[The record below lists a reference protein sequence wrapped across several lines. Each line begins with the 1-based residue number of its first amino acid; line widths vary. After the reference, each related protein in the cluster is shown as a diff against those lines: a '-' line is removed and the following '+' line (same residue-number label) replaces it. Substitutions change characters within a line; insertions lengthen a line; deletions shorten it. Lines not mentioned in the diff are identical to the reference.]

1 MLKTAVFTMLGAIT
15 LNAQA
20 QSPKPADVWF
30 GGGHI
35 VLSVT
40 DPAGAFSA
48 QWQFDRADNGDVRI
62 IKEERRGTAKVSGTL
77 MSMCDDQ
84 ALLLKDIVPARQ
96 LELRELNEP
105 VLNLQL
111 ALRLLSR
118 ALPQGL
124 PTAGAQTAIDVG
136 DDKNTLRVRK
146 AHSARKDFGAPWHAR
161 GTAIR
166 GAAGEVRFDLVL
178 TYATE
183 NTPGKQSEL
192 KLAGVW
198 QQESRV
204 KAIDNGFAL
213 AGWRVH
219 RVDTIAEVVGG
230 NTVLDPV
237 AMTTPLQ
244 FSTVGELRE
253 RIGHWWHTDAKAP
266 KRAECKL

>member
-1 MLKTAVFTMLGAIT
+1 MLKTAALAMLASIALTAGA
-15 LNAQA
+15 QDG
-20 QSPKPADVWF
+20 KPADVWF

-40 DPAGAFSA
+40 DAAGAFAA

-62 IKEERRGTAKVSGTL
+62 IKDERRGAAKVSGTL
-77 MSMCDDQ
+77 LSVCDDQ
-84 ALLLKDIVPARQ
+84 ALLLKDIVPSRQ

-111 ALRLLSR
+111 VLRLLAR
-118 ALPQGL
+118 AMPQGL
-124 PTAGAQTAIDVG
+124 PAPGAPTAIDVG
-136 DDKNTLRVRK
+136 DDKITLRVRK
-146 AHSARKDFGAPWHAR
+146 AYSARRDFGAPWRAR
-161 GTAIR
+161 GTAVR
-166 GAAGEVRFDLVL
+166 GAAGEVKFDLVL
-178 TYATE
+178 TYAAE
-183 NTPGKQSEL
+183 NAPGKQSEF

-198 QQESRV
+198 QQDSRM
-204 KAIDNGFAL
+204 KAIDNAFAL

-244 FSTVGELRE
+244 FANVGELRE
-253 RIGHWWHTDAKAP
+253 RIGRWWHTDAKAP

>member
-1 MLKTAVFTMLGAIT
+1 MLKTAVFAMLGAIA
-15 LNAQA
+15 LSAQA

-40 DPAGAFSA
+40 DAAGAFSA

-62 IKEERRGTAKVSGTL
+62 IKEERRGSTKVSGTL
-77 MSMCDDQ
+77 MSVCDDQ

-96 LELRELNEP
+96 LELQELNEP

-111 ALRLLSR
+111 VLRLLAR
-118 ALPQGL
+118 AMPQGL
-124 PTAGAQTAIDVG
+124 PAAGAQTAIDTG
-136 DDKNTLRVRK
+136 DDKTTLRVRK
-146 AHSARKDFGAPWHAR
+146 AYSARKDFGAPWRAR
-161 GTAIR
+161 GIANR
-166 GAAGEVRFDLVL
+166 SAAGDVKFELVL

-183 NTPGKQSEL
+183 NAPDKQSEL
-192 KLAGVW
+192 KLGGVW

-204 KAIDNGFAL
+204 KSIDNSFAL

-244 FSTVGELRE
+244 FATVGELRE
-253 RIGHWWHTDAKAP
+253 RIGRWWHTDARAP